1 MSIYLITLSIAMHT
15 LLNHAA
21 PDFTLQDQDGIEHSL
36 SHYHGQY
43 VLLYFY
49 PKDDT
54 PGCTTE
60 ACSIRDAMNDF
71 QSSGVQVLGVSMDD
85 VQSHKKFAQKYQ
97 LNFPVLA
104 DTEKEVIDMYG
115 IWKRK
120 KLFGRN
126 FMGIRRD
133 SFLIDPKGVVVKH
146 YKKVKPA
153 EHVEQVL
160 ADVNR
165 R

>member
-1 MSIYLITLSIAMHT
+1 MHK
-15 LLNHAA
+15 LLNQPA
-21 PDFTLQDQDGIEHSL
+21 PDFSLQDQDGVERSL
-36 SHYHGQY
+36 SQYRGQY

-54 PGCTTE
+54 PGCTIE
-60 ACSIRDAMNDF
+60 ACSIRDSMNDF
-71 QSSGVQVLGVSMDD
+71 ETSGVQVLGVSMDD

-104 DTEKEVIDMYG
+104 DTEKQVIDAYG

-133 SFLIDPKGVVVKH
+133 SFLIDPTGVVVKH

-153 EHVEQVL
+153 EHVQEVL
-160 ADVNR
+160 ADVNA
-165 R
+165 